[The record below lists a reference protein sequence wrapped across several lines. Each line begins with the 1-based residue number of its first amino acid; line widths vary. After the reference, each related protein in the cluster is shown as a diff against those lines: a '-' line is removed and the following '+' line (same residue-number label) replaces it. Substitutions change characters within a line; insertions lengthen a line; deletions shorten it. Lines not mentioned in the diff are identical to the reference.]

1 MIVHVR
7 ASLTFPDDDDHD
19 ADTDT
24 VILPADFVT
33 KGTTRDPLSA
43 RATAR
48 LLPKLADR
56 GPEQVYRQQSRYRES
71 RRAWPI
77 RVDGMRAAETS
88 RHQNRDRALGARRFE
103 GNPRQT
109 TALPVLRSSAP

>member
-1 MIVHVR
+1 MTVHVR
-7 ASLTFPDDDDHD
+7 ASLTFPDDRD
-19 ADTDT
+19 ADTKT
-24 VILPADFVT
+24 VILPTDFVT
-33 KGTTRDPLSA
+33 KGTTRDPLGT

-48 LLPKLADR
+48 LLPKLADY
-56 GPEQVYRQQSRYRES
+56 GPEQVYRQRPRSGERGRT
-71 RRAWPI
+71 RPI

-88 RHQNRDRALGARRFE
+88 RHRNRDRALGARRFE